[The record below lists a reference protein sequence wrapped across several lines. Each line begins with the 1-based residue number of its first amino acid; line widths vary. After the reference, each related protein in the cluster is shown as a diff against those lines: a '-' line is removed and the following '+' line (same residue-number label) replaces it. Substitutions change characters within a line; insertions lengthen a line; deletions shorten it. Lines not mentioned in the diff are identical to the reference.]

1 MKTMSKKYY
10 KLINRMTM
18 ITTEGMLLMSVMCK
32 REMINEILNVIF

>member
-18 ITTEGMLLMSVMCK
+18 ITIEGMIMCK
-32 REMINEILNVIF
+32 RETINEILNVIF